1 MGYEDLQHARAKRAE
16 TEAAKKTKVKGKRG
30 RKRTSAALE
39 VDATGP
45 KAKVARIGTA
55 PDLTVS
61 TVAHVGK
68 ATVAESESASGP
80 WRAPVARMY

>member
-16 TEAAKKTKVKGKRG
+16 IEAAKGKRG
-30 RKRTSAALE
+30 RKHPNAALE
-39 VDATGP
+39 VDAIES
-45 KAKVARIGTA
+45 KAKMARISTA

-61 TVAHVGK
+61 AVAHVSK
-68 ATVAESESASGP
+68 ATIAESESVSVP